1 MTYISKYIIEVFT
14 KLNPLKEDKVI
25 EEIFKVLN
33 LYHFSSEFYE
43 EFVKH
48 FKYYRVNQ
56 KIAMEEIK
64 RALNNIKQT
73 EYREFIPFISP
84 IFDRKE
90 YKYYELKA
98 NYGLDSYLKISP
110 SIIYEILSTKNI
122 TIQKNSILEMD
133 AKKRYGHII
142 SRLKFPILYIKE
154 KKEKKV
160 VTLEDVIKKNEKFV
174 VVVKKLRGNSD
185 KIDTIIK
192 NGGINIF

>member
-1 MTYISKYIIEVFT
+1 M
-14 KLNPLKEDKVI
+14 
-25 EEIFKVLN
+25 
-33 LYHFSSEFYE
+33 
-43 EFVKH
+43 
-48 FKYYRVNQ
+48 
-56 KIAMEEIK
+56 
-64 RALNNIKQT
+64 
-73 EYREFIPFISP
+73 
-84 IFDRKE
+84 
-90 YKYYELKA
+90 KA

-110 SIIYEILSTKNI
+110 SIIYEILSSKNI
-122 TIQKNSILEMD
+122 SIQKNSILEMD

-142 SRLKFPILYIKE
+142 SRLKFPILYMKE